1 MNKKSLKTIIKEHL
15 SSRVQNLE
23 LNNEDIVEIIDLLGA
38 YLNAET
44 ISDYAKR
51 TGLSYNGTLQRIATG
66 KLKTFTLFKNKFVVD
81 NE

>member
-1 MNKKSLKTIIKEHL
+1 MSLTKVIKEHL

-51 TGLSYNGTLQRIATG
+51 NKITYNGTLQRIATG
-66 KLKTFTLFKNKFVVD
+66 KLKTFTLFKNKFVID
-81 NE
+81 ND